1 MAYRQIGMHIASFA
15 LLVLLT
21 APAIVSSAVMPGPI
35 VNCSGALDSGTQK
48 ACTIC
53 DIAQTAQ
60 NVLNTGI
67 FVAVFLSAILF
78 AWAGVKYL
86 TNAVNSSGI
95 NEAKSLFG
103 NVLIGLFII
112 LGAWLVIDT
121 LMRTLINPDAQ
132 FGPWNKIC

>member
-1 MAYRQIGMHIASFA
+1 MHIASFA
-15 LLVLLT
+15 LLVFLT
-21 APAIVSSAVMPGPI
+21 APAIVSSAVMPGQI
-35 VNCSGALDSGTQK
+35 VPCSGALPKET

-53 DIAQTAQ
+53 DIGKVAQH
-60 NVLNTGI
+60 VLNTGI

>member
-1 MAYRQIGMHIASFA
+1 MHIASFA
-15 LLVLLT
+15 LLVFLT
-21 APAIVSSAVMPGPI
+21 APAIVSSAVMPGQI
-35 VNCSGALDSGTQK
+35 VPCTGALPKET

-53 DIAQTAQ
+53 DIAQVAQ

>member
-1 MAYRQIGMHIASFA
+1 MHIASFA

-21 APAIVSSAVMPGPI
+21 APAIVSSAVMPGQI
-35 VNCSGALDSGTQK
+35 VPCTGALPKET

-53 DIAQTAQ
+53 DIAQVAQ

-86 TNAVNSSGI
+86 TSAVNQGGL
-95 NEAKSLFG
+95 NEAKSLFL

-121 LMRTLINPDAQ
+121 LMKTLTNGQ
-132 FGPWNKIC
+132 FGPWNKVC

>member
-1 MAYRQIGMHIASFA
+1 MHIASFA
-15 LLVLLT
+15 LLIFLT
-21 APAIVSSAVMPGPI
+21 APGIVSSAIMPGPI
-35 VNCSGALDSGTQK
+35 VNCSGAIAGGASDINPNLPP
-48 ACTIC
+48 CTIC
-53 DIAQTAQ
+53 SIAQTAQ

-86 TNAVNSSGI
+86 TSAVNSGGI

-121 LMRTLINPDAQ
+121 LMKTLTNGQ
-132 FGPWNKIC
+132 FGPWNKVC